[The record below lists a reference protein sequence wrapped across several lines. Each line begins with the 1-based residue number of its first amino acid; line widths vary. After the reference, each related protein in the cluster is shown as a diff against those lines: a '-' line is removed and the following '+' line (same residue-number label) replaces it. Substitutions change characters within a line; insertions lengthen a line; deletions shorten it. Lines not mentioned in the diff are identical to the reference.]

1 MQQEDGGFPV
11 GRIVHY
17 WSRQFQEAMQ
27 IYSVEFPADSRL
39 SVATIRTLLKGGQYQ
54 LFVTHEEGT
63 VLGFALIWISRHPAL
78 SIWITLPFDRSRRDE
93 VSARFC
99 IAG

>member
-1 MQQEDGGFPV
+1 MQQAGGSFSV

-39 SVATIRTLLKGGQYQ
+39 PVATIRTLLKGGQYQ
-54 LFVTHEEGT
+54 LFVTPEG
-63 VLGFALIWISRHPAL
+63 GQCSALP
-78 SIWITLPFDRSRRDE
+78 
-93 VSARFC
+93 
-99 IAG
+99 